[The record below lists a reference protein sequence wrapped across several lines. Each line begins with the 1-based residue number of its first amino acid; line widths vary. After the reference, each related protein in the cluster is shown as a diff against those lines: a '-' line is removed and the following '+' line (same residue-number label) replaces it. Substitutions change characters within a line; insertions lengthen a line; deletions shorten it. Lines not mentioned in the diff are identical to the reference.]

1 MDRKLKERQI
11 AEDMKHFENENQLYY
26 SEIEA

>member
-11 AEDMKHFENENQLYY
+11 AEDMKLFENENQLYY